1 MELTRCQTKLASPAL
16 ALGPGFQLQPRPL
29 RARLQ
34 LRPRRSGCGGG
45 RGLGRGTTLA
55 PPRRSGLGLPR
66 APPTALLPLRSAAR
80 AAAPG
85 SAYHGRA
92 AGVAEPCGS
101 GGRPGSVPRHLAPG
115 RRRPLC
121 PAAGVPA
128 AARARAGRPAA
139 ARRPRELP
147 GPPGKPPHPH
157 PDPRAPGSLVHLRR
171 RRALHAQLLRPS
183 TFRSQILSLF
193 KPRKPSPS

>member
-1 MELTRCQTKLASPAL
+1 MSHKARVSSPRIGRWVPAPAPPTPRAAPAPPSPL
-16 ALGPGFQLQPRPL
+16 WLRRGAGPRTGHD
-29 RARLQ
+29 
-34 LRPRRSGCGGG
+34 SGP
-45 RGLGRGTTLA
+45 A

-92 AGVAEPCGS
+92 AGVAEPRRS

-157 PDPRAPGSLVHLRR
+157 TDPRAPGSLVHLRR
-171 RRALHAQLLRPS
+171 RRVLHAQLLRPS
-183 TFRSQILSLF
+183 TFRSQILSLL
-193 KPRKPSPS
+193 KPRKRSPS